1 MGSIELPIFVVHKNK
16 IKMIHL
22 EVKYKGVLSNPN
34 SSYYKRFNG
43 ILTKIAT
50 ISNMDD
56 LKRMPNYDKII
67 SIKEL

>member
-1 MGSIELPIFVVHKNK
+1 
-16 IKMIHL
+16 MIHL

-34 SSYYKRFNG
+34 SAYYKRFNG

-50 ISNMDD
+50 VTTVED
-56 LKRMPNYDKII
+56 LKKMPNYDKII

>member
-1 MGSIELPIFVVHKNK
+1 
-16 IKMIHL
+16 MIHL
-22 EVKYKGVLSNPN
+22 EIKYKGVLSNPN

-50 ISNMDD
+50 VSNMDD
-56 LKRMPNYDKII
+56 LKKMSNYNKII

>member
-1 MGSIELPIFVVHKNK
+1 
-16 IKMIHL
+16 MIHL

-34 SSYYKRFNG
+34 SAYYKRFNG

-50 ISNMDD
+50 VTTVED
-56 LKRMPNYDKII
+56 LKKMPNYGKII

>member
-1 MGSIELPIFVVHKNK
+1 
-16 IKMIHL
+16 MIHL
-22 EVKYKGVLSNPN
+22 EVKYKGVLSNTN

-50 ISNMDD
+50 VSNMDD
-56 LKRMPNYDKII
+56 LKKMPNYDKII